1 MKRARVLLSTLL
13 TLAALC
19 LALAAGLIAGAQPQ
33 DCMLCDTPGRLL
45 ASATDSW
52 TLHKQVNEV
61 QVLFTASQRG
71 KFVGGLTRDDIRVQ
85 DNKRPAAILDF
96 RGQDNVPLR
105 IVLLV
110 DTSDSIRRRFVFE
123 KEAARLF
130 LRQTLRTDADLAMIA
145 GFDRH
150 LHVAQDFSHD
160 PELLSDGIE
169 RLAPGGQTAV
179 FDSVAEAC
187 RRLARTGPGMVA
199 KVLIMLSDGDD
210 NASRITRQ
218 AAIAAAQQ
226 AEVTIYTIGVNHESW
241 SFIGDENLK
250 HLAAPTGGE
259 ALFPGTE
266 RKVAR
271 SFARISE
278 ELRHRYAIAYRPPEF
293 AANGRFHR
301 IRIEARKSG
310 KKLKVTA
317 RKGYYAR

>member
-1 MKRARVLLSTLL
+1 MKRARVQLSIPLV
-13 TLAALC
+13 LASLC
-19 LALAAGLIAGAQPQ
+19 LALAGSLTTRAQAQ

-45 ASATDSW
+45 ATATDSW

-61 QVLFTASQRG
+61 QVLFTASQHG
-71 KFVGGLTRDDIRVQ
+71 KFVSGLTRDDIKVQ
-85 DNKRPAAILDF
+85 DNNRPASILDF
-96 RGQDNVPLR
+96 RGQDNLPLR

-110 DTSDSIRRRFVFE
+110 DTSDSIRQRFRFE
-123 KEAARLF
+123 KEAASLF

-150 LHVAQDFSHD
+150 LHVAQGFSHD
-160 PELLSDGIE
+160 PELLAAGIE

-187 RRLARTGPGMVA
+187 RRLARTEPGMVA
-199 KVLIMLSDGDD
+199 KVLIVVSDGDD
-210 NASRITRQ
+210 NASELTRK
-218 AAIAAAQQ
+218 AAIATAQQ
-226 AEVTIYTIGVNHESW
+226 AEVTIYTIGVNHESLN
-241 SFIGDENLK
+241 FIGDNNLK

-259 ALFPGTE
+259 ALFPGTAP
-266 RKVAR
+266 KVAR

-301 IRIEARKSG
+301 IRIGARQSG
-310 KKLKVTA
+310 KKLKVRA
-317 RKGYYAR
+317 REGYYAR

>member
-1 MKRARVLLSTLL
+1 MKRARVQLSTHLV
-13 TLAALC
+13 LAVLCCALFG
-19 LALAAGLIAGAQPQ
+19 GLITGTQAQ
-33 DCMLCDTPGRLL
+33 DCKLCGAPETLL
-45 ASATDSW
+45 ARASDSW

-61 QVLFTASQRG
+61 QVLFTASRHG
-71 KFVGGLTRDDIRVQ
+71 KFVSGLTRDDITVR
-85 DNKRPAAILDF
+85 DNNRPASILDF

-110 DTSDSIRRRFVFE
+110 DTSDSIRQRFRFE
-123 KEAARLF
+123 KEAAGLF

-150 LHVAQDFSHD
+150 LHVINNFSHD
-160 PELLSDGIE
+160 SELLAAAID
-169 RLAPGGQTAV
+169 RLKPGGQTAV

-199 KVLIMLSDGDD
+199 KVLIVLSDGDD
-210 NASRITRQ
+210 NASKITRQ
-218 AAIAAAQQ
+218 DAIAAAQQ
-226 AEVTIYTIGVNHESW
+226 AEVTIYAIGVNHESW
-241 SFIGDENLK
+241 DFIGDKNLK

-259 ALFPGTE
+259 ALFPGTAP
-266 RKVAR
+266 KVAR

-301 IRIEARKSG
+301 IQIAARQSG

>member
-1 MKRARVLLSTLL
+1 MNRARVLLSTQLA
-13 TLAALC
+13 LAALC
-19 LALAAGLIAGAQPQ
+19 FTVAGGLITGVQAQ
-33 DCMLCDTPGRLL
+33 DCKLCGVPRTLL
-45 ASATDSW
+45 VSVTDSW

-61 QVLFTASQRG
+61 QVLFTASRHG
-71 KFVGGLTRDDIRVQ
+71 KFVSGLTRDDVTVR
-85 DNKRPAAILDF
+85 DNNRPASILDF

-110 DTSDSIRRRFVFE
+110 DTSDSIRQRFRFE
-123 KEAARLF
+123 KEAASLF

-160 PELLSDGIE
+160 SSLLSAGID
-169 RLAPGGQTAV
+169 RLQPGGQTAV

-187 RRLARTGPGMVA
+187 RRLARAGPGMVA
-199 KVLIMLSDGDD
+199 KILIVLSDGDD
-210 NASRITRQ
+210 NASTITRQ

-226 AEVTIYTIGVNHESW
+226 AEVTIYTIGVNHESLN
-241 SFIGDENLK
+241 FIGDKNLK
-250 HLAAPTGGE
+250 HLAAPTGGQ
-259 ALFPGTE
+259 ALFPGTAP
-266 RKVAR
+266 KVAR

-301 IRIEARKSG
+301 IQIGARQAG
-310 KKLKVTA
+310 NKLKVTA